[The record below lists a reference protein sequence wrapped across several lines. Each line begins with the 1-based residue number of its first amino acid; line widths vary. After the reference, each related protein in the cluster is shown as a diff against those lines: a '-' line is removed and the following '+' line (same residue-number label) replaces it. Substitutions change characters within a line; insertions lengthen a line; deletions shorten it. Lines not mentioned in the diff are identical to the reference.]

1 MKRVT
6 LACTLAL
13 LGLSSLQAHA
23 NTPQQAPQQ
32 CHSASAAELLKL
44 FDQWNAGLLSG
55 DPAQV
60 AALYREDAVLLPT
73 VSATPRL
80 TPEARLDYFQ
90 KFLRDRPTGKLD
102 THEVQSGCNE
112 ATAAGLYTFDFAA
125 TGQRVAA
132 RYTFTYRF
140 DGERWLISQHHSSML
155 PRD

>member
-13 LGLSSLQAHA
+13 LCLPSLHAQA
-23 NTPQQAPQQ
+23 NTQE
-32 CHSASAAELLKL
+32 CRSAGAAELLKL
-44 FDQWNAGLLSG
+44 FDQWNASLLSG
-55 DPAQV
+55 DAAQV
-60 AALYREDAVLLPT
+60 AALYSADAVLLPT

-80 TPEARLDYFQ
+80 TPEARLDYFR
-90 KFLRDRPTGKLD
+90 KFLLDRPSGKLD

-125 TGQRVAA
+125 TGQRLAA

-140 DGERWLISQHHSSML
+140 DGQRWLISQHHSSML